1 MESLGIDLKLIIAQ
15 LINFGILFFLL
26 SKFAY
31 KPIMNM
37 LDERQKKIEQG
48 LADAEASAKKLA
60 DVEAETAKLMEK
72 TSKEADQIMNNA
84 KAAAKVEAAEL
95 IKKATDQAERTTKNA
110 ESEAKSAKDNVISE
124 ARKELSGVI
133 VMALDKIVGKELS
146 EDQKKSLTTKA
157 ITEL

>member
-60 DVEAETAKLMEK
+60 DVETETAKLMEK
-72 TSKEADQIMNNA
+72 TSKDADQIMNNA

-95 IKKATDQAERTTKNA
+95 IKKASDQAERTTKNA

-124 ARKELSGVI
+124 ARKELSSVI

-146 EDQKKSLTTKA
+146 EDQKKNLTAKA
-157 ITEL
+157 IMEL